1 MQQQGKDKKLSTY
14 TSRAEY
20 FKNRRANLK
29 KLVVELTIEERNKLE
44 ISGFIDNF
52 NSVEQIVTKNNT
64 TIRGWIVEQ
73 IEKNY

>member
-44 ISGFIDNF
+44 
-52 NSVEQIVTKNNT
+52 QIVTKNNT